1 MQEGIFTIRNQM
13 DKGFISKT
21 SANSFRNKDVSRTFV
36 NVFDTS
42 LIPKNIEY
50 AMDDKRVLSRKSLL
64 YSFTSSVSSPKSN
77 NHTRQSMPD
86 ISNVRKS

>member
-1 MQEGIFTIRNQM
+1 MYQLFWWLYTILSRDVNSCMQEGIFTIRDPM

-42 LIPKNIEY
+42 LIRN
-50 AMDDKRVLSRKSLL
+50 
-64 YSFTSSVSSPKSN
+64 
-77 NHTRQSMPD
+77 
-86 ISNVRKS
+86 